1 MESEERAMNSRQ
13 LLVLMPRRAGITPQ
27 TTLALAENMDGL
39 DFALLEEVGRPVD
52 HARNALS
59 QRALAQ
65 SAPDALCLW
74 IDDDCYWCAGTVALM
89 LSTLKKNENVDVLTA
104 YFGPRAPFSTPL
116 CLMRP
121 NDIASAP
128 REGRDF
134 QFGQVV
140 PIASAS
146 MNFVLHR
153 AELLHELG
161 PEPFTPLPGSLGED
175 HSFFERVRAAG
186 RRAALASG
194 IVVAHCEG
202 DLAFVPARRP
212 LRVVGNTLAATD
224 DPRTDAEASPAR
236 TASTTPSSRKI
247 SASTAC
253 ATSTRCSRPR

>member
-1 MESEERAMNSRQ
+1 MTAPPS
-13 LLVLMPRRAGITPQ
+13 LLVLMPRRAEITPQ
-27 TTLALAENMDGL
+27 TALALSENMDGL
-39 DFALLEEVGRPVD
+39 GFRVIEEVGRPVD
-52 HARNALS
+52 EARNALV
-59 QRALAQ
+59 QRALA
-65 SAPDALCLW
+65 APPDTLCLW
-74 IDDDCYWCAGTVALM
+74 IDDDCYWCGGTVELM
-89 LSTLKKNENVDVLTA
+89 VSTLAKNESLDVLTA

-121 NDIASAP
+121 NDKTSAP

-134 QFGQVV
+134 QLGQVM

-161 PEPFTPLPGSLGED
+161 PDPFTPLPGSLGED

-186 RRAALASG
+186 RRAALATG

-212 LRVVGNTLAATD
+212 LRVVNNTLASAE
-224 DPRTDAEASPAR
+224 DPRSDAEIAAEYHGRNLRRSYGPGVD
-236 TASTTPSSRKI
+236 SL
-247 SASTAC
+247 
-253 ATSTRCSRPR
+253 